1 VDSQIGT
8 DIAKLLG
15 NLGKSTGSSGST
27 ASGSEAGAA
36 FKRALVAS
44 EQAQAAETGGKGLP
58 AASAATAPSQEPSA
72 PPIAASVA
80 SMPAAERVSTTSLP
94 GFDLHVVG
102 EPAERL
108 AVMKYAEQAGL
119 SPEVLAQ
126 LFPATDQALIDPS
139 VEGRSLADAVATAIA
154 AWLAANQTQSAATG
168 EASALVPGSAGP
180 AQNSSEIDP
189 ARLLEIDLESVN
201 QLIAPMLA
209 RVAAAGDA
217 ELAQVTAED
226 AAKDVA
232 EGATPSV
239 DLAAQIA
246 AGLQALAFSRSGADQ
261 PAEDNELL
269 TRISEVVTPAVAQW
283 VAGGRVDIMAQGA
296 APNTDGTATAL
307 ANRITQL
314 IAATISDSQRD
325 TSVAVANPART
336 DLTAELES
344 VVAKWLA
351 QSPVSTGSAV
361 PEQWVRDVA
370 QRVAPE
376 VAQWRAGIQSTERSV
391 QQLSAQI
398 APELIKAVQAFT
410 ENSLRSP
417 AAGVAQQG
425 SASTTATLAAIPA
438 MLGGASEAE
447 ISALRASVVSQPQ
460 PITLALAGAQSDAA
474 QPAPQNLASALA
486 QVMAPTTQPVS
497 EALVL
502 AQSATLD
509 RFALRGVTVTTDGK
523 VELAKTD
530 ATVAAEGV
538 KTAKTDS
545 VMALRELVS
554 ARSIE
559 LARLA
564 ATSDRPAVTP
574 ATQPTPFA
582 GLVQGDAVDAAAAR
596 VAGQGDLAFRQAFA
610 GSDRSAFSD
619 AARLNQFTPNQNL
632 AARELAG
639 RQLSEALGQR
649 LAANIAA
656 GHYRLTF
663 NVNPRELGAIDVVME
678 MRDGRLDA
686 QINTSNA
693 VTRELLGDSL
703 PRLRDA
709 LQQSGVNL
717 AQLQVGSDTQQGQS
731 QGREASANN
740 AGAQTQ
746 DEMSLADAGVD
757 TVSEDL
763 ELGLDLDSIDFWA

>member
-1 VDSQIGT
+1 MDPQIGT

-15 NLGKSTGSSGST
+15 SLSKSTVSSSSL

-58 AASAATAPSQEPSA
+58 PASASITPSQEPA
-72 PPIAASVA
+72 DPPIATSVA
-80 SMPAAERVSTTSLP
+80 SMPDAERVSTTPLP

-108 AVMKYAEQAGL
+108 AVMKYAERAGL

-126 LFPATDQALIDPS
+126 LFPVTDQELVDSS
-139 VEGRSLADAVATAIA
+139 VQGRSLADAVATAIA
-154 AWLAANQTQSAATG
+154 AWLATNQRQES
-168 EASALVPGSAGP
+168 GSA
-180 AQNSSEIDP
+180 QIDV
-189 ARLLEIDLESVN
+189 ESLD

-209 RVAAAGDA
+209 
-217 ELAQVTAED
+217 QVTAGGD
-226 AAKDVA
+226 AQ
-232 EGATPSV
+232 GAASSV
-239 DLAAQIA
+239 NLATQIT
-246 AGLQALAFSRSGADQ
+246 AGLQALVSSRSGADRFTQ
-261 PAEDNELL
+261 NNDLL
-269 TRISEVVTPAVAQW
+269 TRIREVVTPAVAQW
-283 VAGGRVDIMAQGA
+283 AAGSQVDVMAQGEN
-296 APNTDGTATAL
+296 PNAELAVKEL

-314 IAATISDSQRD
+314 VAATLSNSQHDVRVAAVNPVRADS
-325 TSVAVANPART
+325 TSVNEDTVPRT
-336 DLTAELES
+336 SGLTAELES
-344 VVAKWLA
+344 AVARWVA
-351 QSPVSTGSAV
+351 QSPISTGNAV
-361 PEQWVRDVA
+361 SEQWVRGIV
-370 QRVAPE
+370 QRLAPE
-376 VAQWRAGIQSTERSV
+376 LAQWRADTESVGRSV

-398 APELIKAVQAFT
+398 APELIKAIQAFT
-410 ENSLRSP
+410 ENPLRSP
-417 AAGVAQQG
+417 AAAVAQQVP
-425 SASTTATLAAIPA
+425 ASTTAPLATIPA
-438 MLGGASEAE
+438 MLVGASEAE

-460 PITLALAGAQSDAA
+460 PIALAIAGAQSDAV

-486 QVMAPTTQPVS
+486 QVMAPTPQPMS
-497 EALVL
+497 EVAVL
-502 AQSATLD
+502 PQAATLD
-509 RFALRGVTVTTDGK
+509 RFALRGVNVTTDGK
-523 VELAKTD
+523 AEITKTD
-530 ATVAAEGV
+530 ATVAAEVV
-538 KTAKTDS
+538 KGGKADP
-545 VMALRELVS
+545 VMALRDLVS
-554 ARSIE
+554 ARSLE

-564 ATSDRPAVTP
+564 AASDKPAVTP

-582 GLVQGDAVDAAAAR
+582 GLVQGDVFDATAAR
-596 VAGQGDLAFRQAFA
+596 VAGQGDLSFRQALT
-610 GSDRSAFSD
+610 GSALSD

-663 NVNPRELGAIDVVME
+663 NVHPRELGAIDVVME

-717 AQLQVGSDTQQGQS
+717 AHLNVGSDTQQGQS
-731 QGREASANN
+731 QGREASTNN
-740 AGAQTQ
+740 TGAQDQ
-746 DEMSLADAGVD
+746 DKMSLAHAGSD

>member
-1 VDSQIGT
+1 MDPQIGT

-15 NLGKSTGSSGST
+15 SLSKSTVSSSSL
-27 ASGSEAGAA
+27 ASGIEAGAA

-44 EQAQAAETGGKGLP
+44 EQAQAAEAGGKGLP
-58 AASAATAPSQEPSA
+58 PASASITPSQEPA
-72 PPIAASVA
+72 EPPIATSVA
-80 SMPAAERVSTTSLP
+80 SMPDAERVSTTPLP

-108 AVMKYAEQAGL
+108 AVMKYAERAGL

-126 LFPATDQALIDPS
+126 LFPVTDQELVDSS
-139 VEGRSLADAVATAIA
+139 VQGRSLADAVATAIA
-154 AWLAANQTQSAATG
+154 AWLATNQRQES
-168 EASALVPGSAGP
+168 GSA
-180 AQNSSEIDP
+180 QIDV
-189 ARLLEIDLESVN
+189 ESLD

-209 RVAAAGDA
+209 QMTAEGDA
-217 ELAQVTAED
+217 QGAASSVNLAT
-226 AAKDVA
+226 
-232 EGATPSV
+232 
-239 DLAAQIA
+239 QIT
-246 AGLQALAFSRSGADQ
+246 AGLQALVSSRSGADRFTQ
-261 PAEDNELL
+261 NNDLL
-269 TRISEVVTPAVAQW
+269 TRIREVVTPAVAQW
-283 VAGGRVDIMAQGA
+283 AAGSQVDVMAQGEN
-296 APNTDGTATAL
+296 PNAELAVKEL

-314 IAATISDSQRD
+314 VAATLSNSQHDVRVAAVNPVRADS
-325 TSVAVANPART
+325 TSVNEDTVPRT
-336 DLTAELES
+336 SGLTAELES
-344 VVAKWLA
+344 AVARWVA
-351 QSPVSTGSAV
+351 QSPISTGNAV
-361 PEQWVRDVA
+361 SEQWVRGIV
-370 QRVAPE
+370 QRLAPE
-376 VAQWRAGIQSTERSV
+376 LAQWRADTESVGRSV

-398 APELIKAVQAFT
+398 APELIKAIQAFT
-410 ENSLRSP
+410 ENPLRSP
-417 AAGVAQQG
+417 AAAVAQQVP
-425 SASTTATLAAIPA
+425 ASTTAPLATIPA
-438 MLGGASEAE
+438 MLVGASEAE

-460 PITLALAGAQSDAA
+460 PIALAIAGAQSDAV

-486 QVMAPTTQPVS
+486 QVMAPTPQPMS
-497 EALVL
+497 EVAVL
-502 AQSATLD
+502 PQAATLD
-509 RFALRGVTVTTDGK
+509 RFALRGVNVTTDGK
-523 VELAKTD
+523 AEITKTD
-530 ATVAAEGV
+530 ATVAAEVV
-538 KTAKTDS
+538 KGGKADP
-545 VMALRELVS
+545 VMALRDLVS
-554 ARSIE
+554 ARSLE

-564 ATSDRPAVTP
+564 AASDKPAVTP

-582 GLVQGDAVDAAAAR
+582 GLVQGDVFDATAAR
-596 VAGQGDLAFRQAFA
+596 VAGQGDLSFRQALT
-610 GSDRSAFSD
+610 GSALSD

-663 NVNPRELGAIDVVME
+663 NVHPRELGAIDVVME

-717 AQLQVGSDTQQGQS
+717 AHLNVGSDTQQGQS
-731 QGREASANN
+731 QGREASTNN
-740 AGAQTQ
+740 TGAQDQ
-746 DEMSLADAGVD
+746 DKMSLAHAGSD

>member
-1 VDSQIGT
+1 MDPQIGT

-15 NLGKSTGSSGST
+15 NRGKSTVSSSSP

-44 EQAQAAETGGKGLP
+44 EQAQAAETGGNGLP
-58 AASAATAPSQEPSA
+58 PASASITPSQERAYPSV
-72 PPIAASVA
+72 AASVA
-80 SMPAAERVSTTSLP
+80 SMPEAARVSTTSLP

-108 AVMKYAEQAGL
+108 AVMKYAERAGL

-126 LFPATDQALIDPS
+126 LFPVTEQELVDPS
-139 VEGRSLADAVATAIA
+139 VQGRSLADAVATAIA
-154 AWLAANQTQSAATG
+154 AWLATNQRQES
-168 EASALVPGSAGP
+168 GSA
-180 AQNSSEIDP
+180 QIDV
-189 ARLLEIDLESVN
+189 ESLD

-209 RVAAAGDA
+209 QATAEGDA
-217 ELAQVTAED
+217 QGAASPVNLAT
-226 AAKDVA
+226 
-232 EGATPSV
+232 
-239 DLAAQIA
+239 QIT
-246 AGLQALAFSRSGADQ
+246 AGLQALVSSPSGADRFTQ
-261 PAEDNELL
+261 NNDLL
-269 TRISEVVTPAVAQW
+269 TRIREVVTPAVAQW
-283 VAGGRVDIMAQGA
+283 AAGSQVDVMAQGENPNAELA
-296 APNTDGTATAL
+296 AKEL

-314 IAATISDSQRD
+314 VAAAMSDSQHDVRGA
-325 TSVAVANPART
+325 AVASWA
-336 DLTAELES
+336 
-344 VVAKWLA
+344 A
-351 QSPVSTGSAV
+351 QSPISTGNEVS
-361 PEQWVRDVA
+361 EQWVRGIVK
-370 QRVAPE
+370 RVAPE
-376 VAQWRAGIQSTERSV
+376 LAEWRADTESVGRSV

-398 APELIKAVQAFT
+398 APELIKAIQAFT
-410 ENSLRSP
+410 ENPLRSP
-417 AAGVAQQG
+417 AAAVAQQVP
-425 SASTTATLAAIPA
+425 ASTTAPLATIPA
-438 MLGGASEAE
+438 MLVGASEAE

-460 PITLALAGAQSDAA
+460 PIALAIAGAQSDAV

-486 QVMAPTTQPVS
+486 QVMAPTPQPMS
-497 EALVL
+497 EAAVL
-502 AQSATLD
+502 PQAATLD
-509 RFALRGVTVTTDGK
+509 RFALRGVNVTTDGK
-523 VELAKTD
+523 AEITKTD
-530 ATVAAEGV
+530 ATVAAEVV
-538 KTAKTDS
+538 KGGKADPI
-545 VMALRELVS
+545 MALRDLVS
-554 ARSIE
+554 ARSLE

-564 ATSDRPAVTP
+564 AASDKPAVTP

-582 GLVQGDAVDAAAAR
+582 GLVQGDVFDATAAR
-596 VAGQGDLAFRQAFA
+596 VAGQGDLSFRQALT
-610 GSDRSAFSD
+610 GSALSD

-663 NVNPRELGAIDVVME
+663 NVHPRELGAIDVVME

-686 QINTSNA
+686 QINTNNA

-717 AQLQVGSDTQQGQS
+717 AHLHVGSDMQQGQS
-731 QGREASANN
+731 QGREASTNN
-740 AGAQTQ
+740 SSAQDQ
-746 DEMSLADAGVD
+746 DKMPLAHGESD

>member
-1 VDSQIGT
+1 VDPQIGT

-15 NLGKSTGSSGST
+15 SLSKSTVSSGSL

-58 AASAATAPSQEPSA
+58 PASASIRPSQEPA
-72 PPIAASVA
+72 DHAQ
-80 SMPAAERVSTTSLP
+80 RVSTTSLP

-108 AVMKYAEQAGL
+108 AVMKYAERAGL

-126 LFPATDQALIDPS
+126 LFPVTDQELIDSS
-139 VEGRSLADAVATAIA
+139 VQGRSLADAVATAIA
-154 AWLAANQTQSAATG
+154 AWLATNQTQES
-168 EASALVPGSAGP
+168 GSA
-180 AQNSSEIDP
+180 QIDV
-189 ARLLEIDLESVN
+189 ESLD

-209 RVAAAGDA
+209 
-217 ELAQVTAED
+217 QVTAEGD
-226 AAKDVA
+226 AQ
-232 EGATPSV
+232 GAASSV
-239 DLAAQIA
+239 NLATQIT
-246 AGLQALAFSRSGADQ
+246 AGLQALVSSRSGADQ
-261 PAEDNELL
+261 FTQNNDLL
-269 TRISEVVTPAVAQW
+269 TRIREVVTPAVAQW
-283 VAGGRVDIMAQGA
+283 AAGSQVDVMAQGEN
-296 APNTDGTATAL
+296 PNAEVAVKEL

-314 IAATISDSQRD
+314 IAATLSDSQHD
-325 TSVAVANPART
+325 ASVAVGGTVLRT
-336 DLTAELES
+336 PGLTAELES
-344 VVAKWLA
+344 AVAKWVA
-351 QSPVSTGSAV
+351 QSPISTGNAV
-361 PEQWVRDVA
+361 PEQWVRGIV
-370 QRVAPE
+370 QRMAPE
-376 VAQWRAGIQSTERSV
+376 VAQWRADTESVDRSA

-398 APELIKAVQAFT
+398 APELIKAIQAFT
-410 ENSLRSP
+410 DNPLRSP
-417 AAGVAQQG
+417 AAAVAQQVP
-425 SASTTATLAAIPA
+425 ASTTAPLATIPA

-460 PITLALAGAQSDAA
+460 PIALALAGAQSDAV

-486 QVMAPTTQPVS
+486 QVMAPNPQSIS
-497 EALVL
+497 EAAVL
-502 AQSATLD
+502 PQAATLD
-509 RFALRGVTVTTDGK
+509 RFALRGVNVTTDGK
-523 VELAKTD
+523 AETTKTG
-530 ATVAAEGV
+530 ATVAAEVV
-538 KTAKTDS
+538 KGAKADP
-545 VMALRELVS
+545 VMALRDLVS
-554 ARSIE
+554 ARSFE

-564 ATSDRPAVTP
+564 AASDKPAVTP
-574 ATQPTPFA
+574 AAQPTPFA
-582 GLVQGDAVDAAAAR
+582 GLVQGDVFDAAAAR
-596 VAGQGDLAFRQAFA
+596 VAGQGDLSFRQALT
-610 GSDRSAFSD
+610 GSDRSALSD

-663 NVNPRELGAIDVVME
+663 NVHPRELGAIDVVME

-717 AQLQVGSDTQQGQS
+717 AHLNVGSDTQQGQS
-731 QGREASANN
+731 QGREASTNN
-740 AGAQTQ
+740 TGAQDQ
-746 DEMSLADAGVD
+746 DKMSLAHAGSD

>member
-1 VDSQIGT
+1 MDSQIGT

-15 NLGKSTGSSGST
+15 SLNKSEAYSGSLA
-27 ASGSEAGAA
+27 ASNEAGAA

-44 EQAQAAETGGKGLP
+44 EQAQAAEKGGKGLP
-58 AASAATAPSQEPSA
+58 AASAATAPFEKPAEP
-72 PPIAASVA
+72 PVAASVE
-80 SMPAAERVSTTSLP
+80 SIPAAERVSTTPLP
-94 GFDLHVVG
+94 EFDLHVVG

-119 SPEVLAQ
+119 SPDVLAQ
-126 LFPATDQALIDPS
+126 LFPVNDQALMDPS

-154 AWLAANQTQSAATG
+154 AWLGTNQAQSASTG
-168 EASALVPGSAGP
+168 EASSLVPGS
-180 AQNSSEIDP
+180 EVDV
-189 ARLLEIDLESVN
+189 ESLN
-201 QLIAPMLA
+201 QLIAPI
-209 RVAAAGDA
+209 
-217 ELAQVTAED
+217 LAQVTAEGSAVG
-226 AAKDVA
+226 AA
-232 EGATPSV
+232 PSV
-239 DLAAQIA
+239 DLATQIT
-246 AGLQALAFSRSGADQ
+246 AGLQALTSSQSGAD
-261 PAEDNELL
+261 PLKEDSDLL

-283 VAGGRVDIMAQGA
+283 VTGGRVDVVAQGETS
-296 APNTDGTATAL
+296 NTEGAVADL
-307 ANRITQL
+307 SNRIAQL
-314 IAATISDSQRD
+314 ITVTISDSQRD
-325 TSVAVANPART
+325 ANVAGANPAHTDLTSTSESTGLRT
-336 DLTAELES
+336 PRLTAELES
-344 VVAKWLA
+344 VVAKWVA
-351 QSPVSTGSAV
+351 QSSISTGNAV
-361 PEQWVRDVA
+361 SEQWVRDVA

-376 VAQWRAGIQSTERSV
+376 VAQWRTDTQSAERSV

-398 APELIKAVQAFT
+398 APELIKAIQTFT
-410 ENSLRSP
+410 ENPLRSP
-417 AAGVAQQG
+417 AAAVAQQG
-425 SASTTATLAAIPA
+425 PASTIATLAATPA
-438 MLGGASEAE
+438 MVGGTSEAE
-447 ISALRASVVSQPQ
+447 ISALRASVVSKPQ

-474 QPAPQNLASALA
+474 QPAPQNLASVLA
-486 QVMAPTTQPVS
+486 QVMAPATQPVS
-497 EALVL
+497 EAPVL
-502 AQSATLD
+502 AQFATLD
-509 RFALRGVTVTTDGK
+509 RFALRGVKLTTDGK
-523 VELAKTD
+523 VEATKTD
-530 ATVAAEGV
+530 ATVAAEAV
-538 KTAKTDS
+538 KGAKADP
-545 VMALRELVS
+545 VMALRDLVS
-554 ARSIE
+554 ARSLE

-564 ATSDRPAVTP
+564 GTSDRPAVSP

-582 GLVQGDAVDAAAAR
+582 GLVQGDVFDAAAAR
-596 VAGQGDLAFRQAFA
+596 VAGQGDLAFRQALT
-610 GSDRSAFSD
+610 GSDRSALSD

-663 NVNPRELGAIDVVME
+663 NVHPKELGAIDVVME

-731 QGREASANN
+731 QGREASANS

-746 DEMSLADAGVD
+746 DEMSLADAGME
-757 TVSEDL
+757 TVSENL

>member
-1 VDSQIGT
+1 
-8 DIAKLLG
+8 
-15 NLGKSTGSSGST
+15 
-27 ASGSEAGAA
+27 
-36 FKRALVAS
+36 
-44 EQAQAAETGGKGLP
+44 
-58 AASAATAPSQEPSA
+58 
-72 PPIAASVA
+72 
-80 SMPAAERVSTTSLP
+80 
-94 GFDLHVVG
+94 
-102 EPAERL
+102 
-108 AVMKYAEQAGL
+108 
-119 SPEVLAQ
+119 
-126 LFPATDQALIDPS
+126 
-139 VEGRSLADAVATAIA
+139 
-154 AWLAANQTQSAATG
+154 
-168 EASALVPGSAGP
+168 
-180 AQNSSEIDP
+180 
-189 ARLLEIDLESVN
+189 
-201 QLIAPMLA
+201 
-209 RVAAAGDA
+209 
-217 ELAQVTAED
+217 
-226 AAKDVA
+226 
-232 EGATPSV
+232 
-239 DLAAQIA
+239 
-246 AGLQALAFSRSGADQ
+246 
-261 PAEDNELL
+261 
-269 TRISEVVTPAVAQW
+269 
-283 VAGGRVDIMAQGA
+283 MAQGEN
-296 APNTDGTATAL
+296 PNTEGAVAEL

-314 IAATISDSQRD
+314 ITATMSDSQRD
-325 TSVAVANPART
+325 AVSTAPRSGLTS
-336 DLTAELES
+336 ELES
-344 VVAKWLA
+344 VVARWVA
-351 QSPVSTGSAV
+351 QSSISTGGAV
-361 PEQWVRDVA
+361 AEQWVRDVA

-376 VAQWRAGIQSTERSV
+376 VAQWGADTQSGARSV

-398 APELIKAVQAFT
+398 APELIKAVQAFR
-410 ENSLRSP
+410 ENSLQSP
-417 AAGVAQQG
+417 AAA
-425 SASTTATLAAIPA
+425 TATLAAIPA
-438 MLGGASEAE
+438 MLGGTSEAE

-474 QPAPQNLASALA
+474 QRAPQDLASALA
-486 QVMAPTTQPVS
+486 QVMAPSTQPVG

-502 AQSATLD
+502 PQAATLD
-509 RFALRGVTVTTDGK
+509 RFALRGVNVTTDGK

-530 ATVAAEGV
+530 ATVAAEVV
-538 KTAKTDS
+538 KSARADS
-545 VMALRELVS
+545 VIALRELVS
-554 ARSIE
+554 ARSLE

-574 ATQPTPFA
+574 ATQLTPFA
-582 GLVQGDAVDAAAAR
+582 GLVQGDAFDAAAAR
-596 VAGQGDLAFRQAFA
+596 VAGQGDLAFRQALA

-731 QGREASANN
+731 QGREASTNN
-740 AGAQTQ
+740 AGSQTQ

>member
-1 VDSQIGT
+1 MDSQIGT

-15 NLGKSTGSSGST
+15 NLGKSTGSSGSS

-154 AWLAANQTQSAATG
+154 AWLATNQTQSSAAT
-168 EASALVPGSAGP
+168 EASSPVMVSVDR
-180 AQNSSEIDP
+180 AQTSSEIDP

-209 RVAAAGDA
+209 
-217 ELAQVTAED
+217 QTA
-226 AAKDVA
+226 A
-232 EGATPSV
+232 EGDVEGVAG
-239 DLAAQIA
+239 QIT
-246 AGLQALAFSRSGADQ
+246 AGLQAIVSPQQGANQ
-261 PAEDNELL
+261 LTEDADLL

-283 VAGGRVDIMAQGA
+283 VAGSRIDFMAQGE
-296 APNTDGTATAL
+296 APNTEGAVTEL

-314 IAATISDSQRD
+314 ITATLSDSQRD
-325 TSVAVANPART
+325 AVSTSPRSG
-336 DLTAELES
+336 LTAELES

-376 VAQWRAGIQSTERSV
+376 VAQWRAGIQSAERSV

-398 APELIKAVQAFT
+398 APELMKAVQAFT

-417 AAGVAQQG
+417 AAGVAQQEP
-425 SASTTATLAAIPA
+425 ASTTATLAAIPA

-486 QVMAPTTQPVS
+486 QVMAPTTQPAS
-497 EALVL
+497 EAPVL
-502 AQSATLD
+502 PQAATLD
-509 RFALRGVTVTTDGK
+509 RFALRGVNVTTDGK

-530 ATVAAEGV
+530 ATVAAEVV
-538 KTAKTDS
+538 KSAKTDS

-596 VAGQGDLAFRQAFA
+596 VAGQGDLAFRQALA
-610 GSDRSAFSD
+610 GSDRSALSD

>member
-1 VDSQIGT
+1 MDPQIGT

-15 NLGKSTGSSGST
+15 SLSKSTVSSSSL

-58 AASAATAPSQEPSA
+58 PASASITPSQEPA
-72 PPIAASVA
+72 DPPIATSVA
-80 SMPAAERVSTTSLP
+80 SMPDAERVSTTPLP

-108 AVMKYAEQAGL
+108 AVMKYAERAGL

-126 LFPATDQALIDPS
+126 LFPVTDQELVDSS
-139 VEGRSLADAVATAIA
+139 VQGRSLADAVATAIA
-154 AWLAANQTQSAATG
+154 AWLATNQRQES
-168 EASALVPGSAGP
+168 GSA
-180 AQNSSEIDP
+180 QIDV
-189 ARLLEIDLESVN
+189 ESLD

-209 RVAAAGDA
+209 
-217 ELAQVTAED
+217 QVTAEGD
-226 AAKDVA
+226 AQ
-232 EGATPSV
+232 GAASSV
-239 DLAAQIA
+239 NLATQIT
-246 AGLQALAFSRSGADQ
+246 AGLQALVSSRSGADRFTQ
-261 PAEDNELL
+261 NNDLL
-269 TRISEVVTPAVAQW
+269 TRIREVVTPAVAQW
-283 VAGGRVDIMAQGA
+283 AAGSQVDVMAQGEN
-296 APNTDGTATAL
+296 PNAELAVKEL

-314 IAATISDSQRD
+314 VAATLSNSQHDVRVAAVNPVRADS
-325 TSVAVANPART
+325 TSVNEDTVPRT
-336 DLTAELES
+336 SGLTAELES
-344 VVAKWLA
+344 AVARWVA
-351 QSPVSTGSAV
+351 QSPISTGNAV
-361 PEQWVRDVA
+361 SEQWVRDIV
-370 QRVAPE
+370 QRLAPE
-376 VAQWRAGIQSTERSV
+376 LAQWRADTESVGRSV

-398 APELIKAVQAFT
+398 APELIKAIQAFT
-410 ENSLRSP
+410 ENPLRSP
-417 AAGVAQQG
+417 AAAVAQQVP
-425 SASTTATLAAIPA
+425 ASTTAPLATIPA
-438 MLGGASEAE
+438 MLVGASEAE

-460 PITLALAGAQSDAA
+460 PIALAIAGAQSDAV

-486 QVMAPTTQPVS
+486 QVMAPTPQPMS
-497 EALVL
+497 EVAVL
-502 AQSATLD
+502 PQAATLD
-509 RFALRGVTVTTDGK
+509 RFALRGVNVTTDGK
-523 VELAKTD
+523 AEITKTD
-530 ATVAAEGV
+530 ATVAAEVV
-538 KTAKTDS
+538 KGGKADP
-545 VMALRELVS
+545 VMALRDLVS
-554 ARSIE
+554 ARSLE

-564 ATSDRPAVTP
+564 AASDKPAVTP

-582 GLVQGDAVDAAAAR
+582 GLVQGDVFDATAAR
-596 VAGQGDLAFRQAFA
+596 VAGQGDLSFRQALT
-610 GSDRSAFSD
+610 GYDRSAVSD

-663 NVNPRELGAIDVVME
+663 NVHPRELGAIDVVME

-717 AQLQVGSDTQQGQS
+717 AHLNVGSDTQQGQS
-731 QGREASANN
+731 QGREASTNN
-740 AGAQTQ
+740 TGAQDQ
-746 DEMSLADAGVD
+746 DKMSLAHAGSD

>member
-1 VDSQIGT
+1 MDSQIGT

-15 NLGKSTGSSGST
+15 NLGKSTGSSGSS

-58 AASAATAPSQEPSA
+58 AASASTTPSQEPSA
-72 PPIAASVA
+72 PPVAASVA

-126 LFPATDQALIDPS
+126 LFPATDQALVDPS
-139 VEGRSLADAVATAIA
+139 VEERSLADAVATAIA
-154 AWLAANQTQSAATG
+154 AWLATNQTQSSGAT
-168 EASALVPGSAGP
+168 EASSPV
-180 AQNSSEIDP
+180 
-189 ARLLEIDLESVN
+189 LEIDLESVN

-209 RVAAAGDA
+209 
-217 ELAQVTAED
+217 QVTAKG
-226 AAKDVA
+226 AA
-232 EGATPSV
+232 E
-239 DLAAQIA
+239 
-246 AGLQALAFSRSGADQ
+246 GADQ
-261 PAEDNELL
+261 PTEGNDLL
-269 TRISEVVTPAVAQW
+269 TRVSEVVSPAVAQW
-283 VAGGRVDIMAQGA
+283 IASGRVDVMAQGEN
-296 APNTDGTATAL
+296 PNTDDVVTEL

-314 IAATISDSQRD
+314 ITASISDSQRD
-325 TSVAVANPART
+325 ASVAVANPART
-336 DLTAELES
+336 DFTAELES
-344 VVAKWLA
+344 VVAKWVA
-351 QSPVSTGSAV
+351 QSPVSTGNAV

-376 VAQWRAGIQSTERSV
+376 
-391 QQLSAQI
+391 
-398 APELIKAVQAFT
+398 LIKAVQAFT
-410 ENSLRSP
+410 ENPLRSS
-417 AAGVAQQG
+417 AAIVAQQG
-425 SASTTATLAAIPA
+425 PANTTAHLAAIPA

-474 QPAPQNLASALA
+474 QRAPQNLASALA

-497 EALVL
+497 DAPVL

-509 RFALRGVTVTTDGK
+509 RFALRGVNVTTDGK
-523 VELAKTD
+523 VEAAKTD
-530 ATVAAEGV
+530 AAVAAEGV
-538 KTAKTDS
+538 KTAKADS
-545 VMALRELVS
+545 VMALRDLVS
-554 ARSIE
+554 ARSLE
-559 LARLA
+559 LAQLA
-564 ATSDRPAVTP
+564 GTSDRPAVSP

-582 GLVQGDAVDAAAAR
+582 GLVQGDVFDAAAAR
-596 VAGQGDLAFRQAFA
+596 VAGQGDLAFRQALT
-610 GSDRSAFSD
+610 GSDRSALSD

-663 NVNPRELGAIDVVME
+663 NVHPRELGAIDVVME

-717 AQLQVGSDTQQGQS
+717 VQLQVGSDTQQGQS
-731 QGREASANN
+731 QGREASTND
-740 AGAQTQ
+740 AGTQTQ
-746 DEMSLADAGVD
+746 DEMRLADAGVD

>member
-1 VDSQIGT
+1 MDPQIGT

-15 NLGKSTGSSGST
+15 SLSKSTVSSSSL

-58 AASAATAPSQEPSA
+58 PASASITPSQEPA
-72 PPIAASVA
+72 EPPIATSVA
-80 SMPAAERVSTTSLP
+80 SMPDAERVSTTPLP

-108 AVMKYAEQAGL
+108 AVMKYAERAGL

-126 LFPATDQALIDPS
+126 LFPVTDQELVDSS
-139 VEGRSLADAVATAIA
+139 VQGRSLADAVATAIA
-154 AWLAANQTQSAATG
+154 AWLATNQRQES
-168 EASALVPGSAGP
+168 GSA
-180 AQNSSEIDP
+180 QIDV
-189 ARLLEIDLESVN
+189 ESLD

-209 RVAAAGDA
+209 
-217 ELAQVTAED
+217 QVTAEGD
-226 AAKDVA
+226 AQ
-232 EGATPSV
+232 GAASSV
-239 DLAAQIA
+239 NLATQIT
-246 AGLQALAFSRSGADQ
+246 AGLQALVSSRSDRFTQ
-261 PAEDNELL
+261 NNDLL
-269 TRISEVVTPAVAQW
+269 TRIREVVTPAVAQW
-283 VAGGRVDIMAQGA
+283 AAGSQVDVMAQGEN
-296 APNTDGTATAL
+296 PNAELAVKEL

-314 IAATISDSQRD
+314 VAATLSNSQHDVRVAAVNPVRAD
-325 TSVAVANPART
+325 LTSVNEDTVPRT
-336 DLTAELES
+336 PGLTAELES
-344 VVAKWLA
+344 AVARWVA
-351 QSPVSTGSAV
+351 QSPISTGNAV
-361 PEQWVRDVA
+361 SEQWVRDIV
-370 QRVAPE
+370 QRLAPE
-376 VAQWRAGIQSTERSV
+376 LAQWRADTESVGRSV

-398 APELIKAVQAFT
+398 APELIKAIQAFT
-410 ENSLRSP
+410 ENPLRSP
-417 AAGVAQQG
+417 AAAVAQQVP
-425 SASTTATLAAIPA
+425 ASTTAPLATIPA
-438 MLGGASEAE
+438 MLVGASEAE

-460 PITLALAGAQSDAA
+460 PIALAIAGAQSDAV

-486 QVMAPTTQPVS
+486 QVMAPTPQPMS
-497 EALVL
+497 EVAVL
-502 AQSATLD
+502 PQAATLD
-509 RFALRGVTVTTDGK
+509 RFALRGVNVTTDGK
-523 VELAKTD
+523 AEITKTD
-530 ATVAAEGV
+530 ATVAAEVV
-538 KTAKTDS
+538 KGGKADP
-545 VMALRELVS
+545 VMALRDLVS
-554 ARSIE
+554 ARSLE

-564 ATSDRPAVTP
+564 AASDKPAVTP

-582 GLVQGDAVDAAAAR
+582 GLVQGDVFDATAAR
-596 VAGQGDLAFRQAFA
+596 VAGQGDLSFRQALT
-610 GSDRSAFSD
+610 GSALSD

-663 NVNPRELGAIDVVME
+663 NVHPRELGAIDVVME

-717 AQLQVGSDTQQGQS
+717 AHLNVGSDTQQGQS
-731 QGREASANN
+731 QGREASTNN
-740 AGAQTQ
+740 TGAQDQ
-746 DEMSLADAGVD
+746 DKMSLAHAGSD

>member
-1 VDSQIGT
+1 MDPQIGT

-15 NLGKSTGSSGST
+15 SLSKSTVSSSSL
-27 ASGSEAGAA
+27 ASGIEAGAA

-58 AASAATAPSQEPSA
+58 PASASITPSQEPA
-72 PPIAASVA
+72 DPPMATSVA
-80 SMPAAERVSTTSLP
+80 SMPDAERVSTTSLP

-108 AVMKYAEQAGL
+108 AVMKYAERAGL

-126 LFPATDQALIDPS
+126 LFPVTDQELVDSS
-139 VEGRSLADAVATAIA
+139 VQGRSLADAVATAIA
-154 AWLAANQTQSAATG
+154 AWLATNQRQES
-168 EASALVPGSAGP
+168 GSA
-180 AQNSSEIDP
+180 QIDV
-189 ARLLEIDLESVN
+189 ESLD

-209 RVAAAGDA
+209 
-217 ELAQVTAED
+217 QVTAEGD
-226 AAKDVA
+226 AQ
-232 EGATPSV
+232 GAASSV
-239 DLAAQIA
+239 NLATQIT
-246 AGLQALAFSRSGADQ
+246 AGLQALVSSRSDRFTQ
-261 PAEDNELL
+261 NNDLL
-269 TRISEVVTPAVAQW
+269 TRIREVVTPAVAQW
-283 VAGGRVDIMAQGA
+283 AAGSQVHVMAQGEN
-296 APNTDGTATAL
+296 PNAELAVKEL

-314 IAATISDSQRD
+314 VAATLSNSQHDVRVAAVNPVRAD
-325 TSVAVANPART
+325 LTSVNEDTVPRT
-336 DLTAELES
+336 PGLTAELES
-344 VVAKWLA
+344 AVARWVA
-351 QSPVSTGSAV
+351 ESPISTGNAV
-361 PEQWVRDVA
+361 SEQWVRGIV
-370 QRVAPE
+370 QRLAPE
-376 VAQWRAGIQSTERSV
+376 LAQWRADTESMGRSV

-398 APELIKAVQAFT
+398 APELIKAIQAFT
-410 ENSLRSP
+410 ENPLRSP
-417 AAGVAQQG
+417 AAAVAQQVP
-425 SASTTATLAAIPA
+425 ASTTAPLATIPA
-438 MLGGASEAE
+438 MLVGASEAE

-460 PITLALAGAQSDAA
+460 PIALAIAGAQSDAV

-486 QVMAPTTQPVS
+486 QVMAPTPQPMS
-497 EALVL
+497 EVAVL
-502 AQSATLD
+502 PQAATLD
-509 RFALRGVTVTTDGK
+509 RFALRGVNVTTDGK
-523 VELAKTD
+523 AEITKTD
-530 ATVAAEGV
+530 ATVAAEVV
-538 KTAKTDS
+538 KGGKADP
-545 VMALRELVS
+545 VMALRDLVS
-554 ARSIE
+554 ARSLE

-564 ATSDRPAVTP
+564 AASDKPAVTP

-582 GLVQGDAVDAAAAR
+582 GLVQGDVFDATAAR
-596 VAGQGDLAFRQAFA
+596 VAGQGDLSFRQALT
-610 GSDRSAFSD
+610 GSALSD

-663 NVNPRELGAIDVVME
+663 NVHPRELGAIDVVME

-717 AQLQVGSDTQQGQS
+717 AHLNVGSDTQQGQS
-731 QGREASANN
+731 QGREASTNN
-740 AGAQTQ
+740 TGAQDQ
-746 DEMSLADAGVD
+746 DKMSLAHAGSD

>member
-1 VDSQIGT
+1 MDPQIGT

-15 NLGKSTGSSGST
+15 NLGKSRVSSGSP
-27 ASGSEAGAA
+27 ASASEAGAA
-36 FKRALVAS
+36 FRRALVAS

-58 AASAATAPSQEPSA
+58 PASASITPSQEPAYPSV
-72 PPIAASVA
+72 AASVA
-80 SMPAAERVSTTSLP
+80 SKPDAERVSTTSLP

-108 AVMKYAEQAGL
+108 AVMKYAERAGL

-126 LFPATDQALIDPS
+126 LFPVTEQELVDPS
-139 VEGRSLADAVATAIA
+139 VQGRSLADAVATAIA
-154 AWLAANQTQSAATG
+154 AWLATNQRQES
-168 EASALVPGSAGP
+168 GSA
-180 AQNSSEIDP
+180 QIDV
-189 ARLLEIDLESVN
+189 ESLD

-209 RVAAAGDA
+209 RVTAEGDA
-217 ELAQVTAED
+217 QGSASSVNLAT
-226 AAKDVA
+226 
-232 EGATPSV
+232 
-239 DLAAQIA
+239 QITT
-246 AGLQALAFSRSGADQ
+246 GLQALVSSRPGADRFTQ
-261 PAEDNELL
+261 NNDLL
-269 TRISEVVTPAVAQW
+269 TRIREVVTPAVAQW
-283 VAGGRVDIMAQGA
+283 AAGSQVGVMAQGENPSA
-296 APNTDGTATAL
+296 EL

-314 IAATISDSQRD
+314 VAATLSDSQHARADLTSANED
-325 TSVAVANPART
+325 TVLRT
-336 DLTAELES
+336 PGLTAELES
-344 VVAKWLA
+344 AVARWVA
-351 QSPVSTGSAV
+351 QSPISTGNAV
-361 PEQWVRDVA
+361 SEQWVRDIV

-376 VAQWRAGIQSTERSV
+376 LAQWRADTESVGRSL

-398 APELIKAVQAFT
+398 APELTKAIQAFT
-410 ENSLRSP
+410 ENPLRSP
-417 AAGVAQQG
+417 AAAVAQQVP
-425 SASTTATLAAIPA
+425 ASTTAPLATIPA
-438 MLGGASEAE
+438 MLVGASEAE

-460 PITLALAGAQSDAA
+460 PIALAIAGAQSDAV
-474 QPAPQNLASALA
+474 QPAPKNLASALA
-486 QVMAPTTQPVS
+486 QVMAPIPQPMS
-497 EALVL
+497 EVAVMPQ
-502 AQSATLD
+502 AATLD
-509 RFALRGVTVTTDGK
+509 RFALRGVNVTTDGK
-523 VELAKTD
+523 GEITKTD
-530 ATVAAEGV
+530 TTVASEVV
-538 KTAKTDS
+538 KGGKADP
-545 VMALRELVS
+545 VMALRDLVS
-554 ARSIE
+554 ARSLE

-564 ATSDRPAVTP
+564 AASDKPAVTP

-582 GLVQGDAVDAAAAR
+582 GLVQGDVFDATAAR
-596 VAGQGDLAFRQAFA
+596 VAGQGDLSFRQTLT
-610 GSDRSAFSD
+610 GSALSD

-663 NVNPRELGAIDVVME
+663 NVHPRELGAIDVVME

-717 AQLQVGSDTQQGQS
+717 AHLHVGSDTQQGQS
-731 QGREASANN
+731 QGREASTNN
-740 AGAQTQ
+740 ASAQDQ
-746 DEMSLADAGVD
+746 DKKPLAYAESD

>member
-1 VDSQIGT
+1 MDPQIGT

-15 NLGKSTGSSGST
+15 SLGKSTVSSSSL

-58 AASAATAPSQEPSA
+58 PASASITPSQEPA
-72 PPIAASVA
+72 DPPVATSVA
-80 SMPAAERVSTTSLP
+80 SMPDAERVSTTSLP

-108 AVMKYAEQAGL
+108 AVMKYAERAGL

-126 LFPATDQALIDPS
+126 LFPVTDQELVDPS
-139 VEGRSLADAVATAIA
+139 VQGRSLADAVATAIA
-154 AWLAANQTQSAATG
+154 AWLATNQRQES
-168 EASALVPGSAGP
+168 GSA
-180 AQNSSEIDP
+180 QIDV
-189 ARLLEIDLESVN
+189 ESLD

-209 RVAAAGDA
+209 
-217 ELAQVTAED
+217 QVTAEGD
-226 AAKDVA
+226 AQ
-232 EGATPSV
+232 GAASSV
-239 DLAAQIA
+239 NLATQIT
-246 AGLQALAFSRSGADQ
+246 AGLQALVSSRSGADRFTQ
-261 PAEDNELL
+261 NNDLL
-269 TRISEVVTPAVAQW
+269 TRIREVVTPAVAQW
-283 VAGGRVDIMAQGA
+283 AAGSQVDVMAQGEN
-296 APNTDGTATAL
+296 PNAELAVKEL

-314 IAATISDSQRD
+314 VAATLSDSQHDVR
-325 TSVAVANPART
+325 VAAVNPARADLT
-336 DLTAELES
+336 SVNEDTVPRTPGLTAELES
-344 VVAKWLA
+344 AVARWVA
-351 QSPVSTGSAV
+351 QSPISTGNAV
-361 PEQWVRDVA
+361 SEQWVRDIV

-376 VAQWRAGIQSTERSV
+376 LAQWRADTESVGRSV

-398 APELIKAVQAFT
+398 APELIKAIQAFT
-410 ENSLRSP
+410 ENPLRSP
-417 AAGVAQQG
+417 AAAVAQQVP
-425 SASTTATLAAIPA
+425 ASTTAPLATIPA
-438 MLGGASEAE
+438 MLVGASEAE

-460 PITLALAGAQSDAA
+460 PIALAIAGAQSDAV

-486 QVMAPTTQPVS
+486 QVMAPTPQPMS
-497 EALVL
+497 EVAVL
-502 AQSATLD
+502 PQAATLD
-509 RFALRGVTVTTDGK
+509 RFALRGVNVTTDGK
-523 VELAKTD
+523 AEITKTD
-530 ATVAAEGV
+530 ATVAAEVV
-538 KTAKTDS
+538 KGGKADP
-545 VMALRELVS
+545 VMALRDLVS
-554 ARSIE
+554 ARSLE

-564 ATSDRPAVTP
+564 AASDKPAVTP

-582 GLVQGDAVDAAAAR
+582 GLVQGDVFDATAAR
-596 VAGQGDLAFRQAFA
+596 VAGQGDLSFRQALT
-610 GSDRSAFSD
+610 GSALSD

-663 NVNPRELGAIDVVME
+663 NVHPRELGAIDVVME

-717 AQLQVGSDTQQGQS
+717 AHLHVGSDTQQGQS
-731 QGREASANN
+731 QGREASTNN
-740 AGAQTQ
+740 AGAQDQ
-746 DEMSLADAGVD
+746 DKMPWRMLSRIPYPR
-757 TVSEDL
+757 T
-763 ELGLDLDSIDFWA
+763 

>member
-1 VDSQIGT
+1 MDPQIGT

-15 NLGKSTGSSGST
+15 SLSKSTVSSSSL

-58 AASAATAPSQEPSA
+58 PASASITPSQEPA
-72 PPIAASVA
+72 GPPIATSVA
-80 SMPAAERVSTTSLP
+80 SMPDAERVSTTPLP

-108 AVMKYAEQAGL
+108 AVMKYAERAGL

-126 LFPATDQALIDPS
+126 LFPVTDQELVDSS
-139 VEGRSLADAVATAIA
+139 VQGRSLADAVATAIA
-154 AWLAANQTQSAATG
+154 AWLATNQRQES
-168 EASALVPGSAGP
+168 GSA
-180 AQNSSEIDP
+180 QIDV
-189 ARLLEIDLESVN
+189 ESLD

-209 RVAAAGDA
+209 QMTAEGDA
-217 ELAQVTAED
+217 QGAASSVNLAT
-226 AAKDVA
+226 
-232 EGATPSV
+232 
-239 DLAAQIA
+239 QIT
-246 AGLQALAFSRSGADQ
+246 AGLQALVSSRSGADRFTQ
-261 PAEDNELL
+261 NNDLL
-269 TRISEVVTPAVAQW
+269 TRIREVVTPAVAQW
-283 VAGGRVDIMAQGA
+283 AAGSQVDVMAQGEN
-296 APNTDGTATAL
+296 PNAELAVKEL

-314 IAATISDSQRD
+314 VAATLSNSQHDVRVAAVNPVRAD
-325 TSVAVANPART
+325 LTSVNEDTVPRT
-336 DLTAELES
+336 SGLTAELES
-344 VVAKWLA
+344 AVARWVA
-351 QSPVSTGSAV
+351 QSPISTGNAV
-361 PEQWVRDVA
+361 SEQWVRGIV
-370 QRVAPE
+370 QRLAPE
-376 VAQWRAGIQSTERSV
+376 LAQWRADTESVGRSV

-398 APELIKAVQAFT
+398 APELIKAIQALT
-410 ENSLRSP
+410 ENPLRSP
-417 AAGVAQQG
+417 AAAVAQQVP
-425 SASTTATLAAIPA
+425 ASTTAPLATIPA
-438 MLGGASEAE
+438 MLVGASEAE

-460 PITLALAGAQSDAA
+460 PIALAIAGAQSDAV

-486 QVMAPTTQPVS
+486 QVMAPTPQPMS
-497 EALVL
+497 EVAVL
-502 AQSATLD
+502 PQAATLD
-509 RFALRGVTVTTDGK
+509 RFALRGVNVTTDGK
-523 VELAKTD
+523 AEITKTD
-530 ATVAAEGV
+530 ATVAAEVV
-538 KTAKTDS
+538 KGGKADP
-545 VMALRELVS
+545 VMALRDLVS
-554 ARSIE
+554 ARSLE

-564 ATSDRPAVTP
+564 AASDKPAVTP

-582 GLVQGDAVDAAAAR
+582 GLVQGDVFDATAAR
-596 VAGQGDLAFRQAFA
+596 VAGQGDLSFRQALT
-610 GSDRSAFSD
+610 GSALSD

-663 NVNPRELGAIDVVME
+663 NVHPRELGAIDVVME

-717 AQLQVGSDTQQGQS
+717 AHLNVGSDTQQGQS
-731 QGREASANN
+731 QGREASTNN
-740 AGAQTQ
+740 TGAQDQ
-746 DEMSLADAGVD
+746 DKMSLAHAGSD

>member
-1 VDSQIGT
+1 MDPQIRT

-15 NLGKSTGSSGST
+15 SLSKSTVSSSSL

-58 AASAATAPSQEPSA
+58 PASASITPSQEPA
-72 PPIAASVA
+72 EPPIATSVA
-80 SMPAAERVSTTSLP
+80 SMPDAERVSTTPLP

-108 AVMKYAEQAGL
+108 AVMKYAERAGL

-126 LFPATDQALIDPS
+126 LFPVTDQELVDSS
-139 VEGRSLADAVATAIA
+139 VQGRSLADAVATAIA
-154 AWLAANQTQSAATG
+154 AWLATNQRQES
-168 EASALVPGSAGP
+168 GSA
-180 AQNSSEIDP
+180 QIDV
-189 ARLLEIDLESVN
+189 ESLD

-209 RVAAAGDA
+209 
-217 ELAQVTAED
+217 QVTAEGD
-226 AAKDVA
+226 AQ
-232 EGATPSV
+232 GAASSV
-239 DLAAQIA
+239 NLATQIT
-246 AGLQALAFSRSGADQ
+246 AGLQALVSSRSDRFTQ
-261 PAEDNELL
+261 NNDLL
-269 TRISEVVTPAVAQW
+269 TRIREVVTPAVAQW
-283 VAGGRVDIMAQGA
+283 AAGSQVHVMAQGEN
-296 APNTDGTATAL
+296 PNAELAVKEL

-314 IAATISDSQRD
+314 VAATLSNSQHDVRVAAVNPVRAD
-325 TSVAVANPART
+325 LTSVNEDTVPRT
-336 DLTAELES
+336 LGLTAELES
-344 VVAKWLA
+344 AVARWVA
-351 QSPVSTGSAV
+351 QSPISTGNAV
-361 PEQWVRDVA
+361 SEQWVRGIV
-370 QRVAPE
+370 QRLAPE
-376 VAQWRAGIQSTERSV
+376 LAQWRADTESVGRSV

-398 APELIKAVQAFT
+398 APELIKAIQAFT
-410 ENSLRSP
+410 ENPLRSP
-417 AAGVAQQG
+417 VAAVAQQVP
-425 SASTTATLAAIPA
+425 ASTTAPLATIPA
-438 MLGGASEAE
+438 MLVGASEAE

-460 PITLALAGAQSDAA
+460 PIALAIAGAQSDAV

-486 QVMAPTTQPVS
+486 QVMAPTPQPMS
-497 EALVL
+497 EVAVL
-502 AQSATLD
+502 PQAATLD
-509 RFALRGVTVTTDGK
+509 RFALRGVNVTTDGK
-523 VELAKTD
+523 AEITKTD
-530 ATVAAEGV
+530 ATVAAEVV
-538 KTAKTDS
+538 KGGKADP
-545 VMALRELVS
+545 VMALRDLVS
-554 ARSIE
+554 ARSLE

-564 ATSDRPAVTP
+564 AASDKPAVTP

-582 GLVQGDAVDAAAAR
+582 GLVQGDVFDATAAR
-596 VAGQGDLAFRQAFA
+596 VAGQGDLSFRQALT
-610 GSDRSAFSD
+610 GSALSD

-663 NVNPRELGAIDVVME
+663 NVHPRELGAIDVVME

-717 AQLQVGSDTQQGQS
+717 AHLNVGSDTQQGQS
-731 QGREASANN
+731 QGREASTNN
-740 AGAQTQ
+740 TGAQDQ
-746 DEMSLADAGVD
+746 DKMSLAHAGSD

>member
-1 VDSQIGT
+1 MDSQIGT

-15 NLGKSTGSSGST
+15 NLGKSTGSSGSS

-58 AASAATAPSQEPSA
+58 AASASTTASQEPIA
-72 PPIAASVA
+72 PPVAASVA

-154 AWLAANQTQSAATG
+154 AWLATNQTQSSAAT
-168 EASALVPGSAGP
+168 EASSPVMVSVDR
-180 AQNSSEIDP
+180 AQTSSEIDP

-209 RVAAAGDA
+209 
-217 ELAQVTAED
+217 QTA
-226 AAKDVA
+226 A
-232 EGATPSV
+232 EGDVEGVAG
-239 DLAAQIA
+239 QIT
-246 AGLQALAFSRSGADQ
+246 AGLQAIVSPQQGANQ
-261 PAEDNELL
+261 LTEDADLL

-283 VAGGRVDIMAQGA
+283 VAGSRIDFMAQGE
-296 APNTDGTATAL
+296 APNTEGAVTEL

-314 IAATISDSQRD
+314 ITATLSDSQRD
-325 TSVAVANPART
+325 AVSTSPRSG
-336 DLTAELES
+336 LTAELES

-376 VAQWRAGIQSTERSV
+376 VAQWRAGIQSAERSV

-417 AAGVAQQG
+417 AAGVAQQEP
-425 SASTTATLAAIPA
+425 ASTTATLAAIPA

-486 QVMAPTTQPVS
+486 QVMAPTTQPAS
-497 EALVL
+497 EAPVL
-502 AQSATLD
+502 PQAATLD
-509 RFALRGVTVTTDGK
+509 RFALRGVNVTTDGK

-530 ATVAAEGV
+530 ATVAAEVV
-538 KTAKTDS
+538 KSAKTDS

-564 ATSDRPAVTP
+564 ATSDKPAVTP
-574 ATQPTPFA
+574 ANQPTPFA

-596 VAGQGDLAFRQAFA
+596 VAGQGDLAFRQALA
-610 GSDRSAFSD
+610 GSDRSALSD

>member
-1 VDSQIGT
+1 MDSQIGT

-15 NLGKSTGSSGST
+15 NLDKSTGSSGSS

-44 EQAQAAETGGKGLP
+44 EQAQVAETGGKGLP
-58 AASAATAPSQEPSA
+58 AASASTTLSQEPSA
-72 PPIAASVA
+72 PPLATSAA
-80 SMPAAERVSTTSLP
+80 SMPADERVSTTSLP

-108 AVMKYAEQAGL
+108 AVMKYATQAGL
-119 SPEVLAQ
+119 SPEALAQ
-126 LFPATDQALIDPS
+126 LFPATDRGSLDPS
-139 VEGRSLADAVATAIA
+139 VEGRNLADAVATAIA
-154 AWLAANQTQSAATG
+154 AWLATNQTQSSAATI
-168 EASALVPGSAGP
+168 E
-180 AQNSSEIDP
+180 P
-189 ARLLEIDLESVN
+189 ARLPEIDVESLS
-201 QLIAPMLA
+201 QLIPPMLA
-209 RVAAAGDA
+209 QITAEGEIAEFDIAAGDI
-217 ELAQVTAED
+217 
-226 AAKDVA
+226 
-232 EGATPSV
+232 EGAAT
-239 DLAAQIA
+239 QIT
-246 AGLQALAFSRSGADQ
+246 AGLQALVSSQSGVDKLTDT
-261 PAEDNELL
+261 PLL
-269 TRISEVVTPAVAQW
+269 TRIREVVTPAVAQW
-283 VAGGRVDIMAQGA
+283 VAGGRVDVMAEIETSNTEGA
-296 APNTDGTATAL
+296 VTEL

-325 TSVAVANPART
+325 ASVAVANPART

-344 VVAKWLA
+344 VVAKWVA
-351 QSPVSTGSAV
+351 QSSISTGNAV

-370 QRVAPE
+370 QRVTPE
-376 VAQWRAGIQSTERSV
+376 VAQWLADTQNVDRSV

-398 APELIKAVQAFT
+398 APEFIKAAQAFT
-410 ENSLRSP
+410 ENPQRSP
-417 AAGVAQQG
+417 SAAVTQEG

-460 PITLALAGAQSDAA
+460 PITLALAGAQSDPA

-486 QVMAPTTQPVS
+486 QVMAPAAQRVS
-497 EALVL
+497 EAPVMPQ
-502 AQSATLD
+502 AATLD
-509 RFALRGVTVTTDGK
+509 RFALRGVNVATDGK
-523 VELAKTD
+523 SQPAKTD
-530 ATVAAEGV
+530 AIVTAEV
-538 KTAKTDS
+538 LKSAKADS
-545 VMALRELVS
+545 VIGLRELVS
-554 ARSIE
+554 ARSLE
-559 LARLA
+559 LARLV
-564 ATSDRPAVTP
+564 ATSDRSAVTP
-574 ATQPTPFA
+574 ATQPTPSA
-582 GLVQGDAVDAAAAR
+582 GLVQGDAFDAAAAR
-596 VAGQGDLAFRQAFA
+596 VAGQGDLAFRQALA
-610 GSDRSAFSD
+610 GSDRSALPE
-619 AARLNQFTPNQNL
+619 AARLNQFTPAQNL

-663 NVNPRELGAIDVVME
+663 NVHPRELGAIDVVME

-717 AQLQVGSDTQQGQS
+717 AHLHVGSDTQHGQS
-731 QGREASANN
+731 RGREESTNN
-740 AGAQTQ
+740 AGAGDQ
-746 DEMSLADAGVD
+746 DKLGLALVESD

>member
-1 VDSQIGT
+1 MDSQIGT

-15 NLGKSTGSSGST
+15 NLGKSTGSSRSS

-58 AASAATAPSQEPSA
+58 AASASTVPSQEPSA
-72 PPIAASVA
+72 PPVAASVA

-126 LFPATDQALIDPS
+126 LFPATDQALVDPS

-154 AWLAANQTQSAATG
+154 AG
-168 EASALVPGSAGP
+168 EASSLVPGSVDS
-180 AQNSSEIDP
+180 AQMSSEIDP
-189 ARLLEIDLESVN
+189 DSVN
-201 QLIAPMLA
+201 QLIASMLA
-209 RVAAAGDA
+209 QATADGDVEGVAR
-217 ELAQVTAED
+217 
-226 AAKDVA
+226 
-232 EGATPSV
+232 
-239 DLAAQIA
+239 QIT
-246 AGLQALAFSRSGADQ
+246 AGLQALVSPQPGANQ
-261 PAEDNELL
+261 LTEDTDLL
-269 TRISEVVTPAVAQW
+269 TRIREVVTPAVAQW
-283 VAGGRVDIMAQGA
+283 VAGGRIDVMARGEN
-296 APNTDGTATAL
+296 PNTEGAVTEL

-314 IAATISDSQRD
+314 ITATISDSQRD
-325 TSVAVANPART
+325 AVSTSPRSG
-336 DLTAELES
+336 LTAELES
-344 VVAKWLA
+344 VVARWVA
-351 QSPVSTGSAV
+351 QSSISTGGAV

-376 VAQWRAGIQSTERSV
+376 
-391 QQLSAQI
+391 
-398 APELIKAVQAFT
+398 LIKAVHGFT

-417 AAGVAQQG
+417 ADAVAQQG
-425 SASTTATLAAIPA
+425 PASTTATLAAIPA
-438 MLGGASEAE
+438 MLGGTSEAE

-460 PITLALAGAQSDAA
+460 PITLTLAGAQSDAA
-474 QPAPQNLASALA
+474 QRAPQNLASALA
-486 QVMAPTTQPVS
+486 QVMTPTTQPVG

-502 AQSATLD
+502 PQAATLD
-509 RFALRGVTVTTDGK
+509 RFALRGVNVTTDGK
-523 VELAKTD
+523 AELAKTD
-530 ATVAAEGV
+530 ATVAAEVV
-538 KTAKTDS
+538 KSAKADS
-545 VMALRELVS
+545 VIALRELVS
-554 ARSIE
+554 ARSLE

-574 ATQPTPFA
+574 ATQLTPFA
-582 GLVQGDAVDAAAAR
+582 GLVQGDAFDAAAAR
-596 VAGQGDLAFRQAFA
+596 VAGQGDLAFRQALA

-731 QGREASANN
+731 QGREASTND
-740 AGAQTQ
+740 AGAQAQ
-746 DEMSLADAGVD
+746 DEMSLADTGVD

>member
-1 VDSQIGT
+1 MDPQIGT

-15 NLGKSTGSSGST
+15 NLSKSTVSSSSL

-58 AASAATAPSQEPSA
+58 PASASITPSQEPAYPSV
-72 PPIAASVA
+72 AASVA
-80 SMPAAERVSTTSLP
+80 SMPDAERVSTTSLP

-108 AVMKYAEQAGL
+108 AVMKYAERAGL

-126 LFPATDQALIDPS
+126 LFPVTDQELIDSS
-139 VEGRSLADAVATAIA
+139 VQGRSLADAVATAIA
-154 AWLAANQTQSAATG
+154 AWLATNQRQES
-168 EASALVPGSAGP
+168 GSA
-180 AQNSSEIDP
+180 QIDV
-189 ARLLEIDLESVN
+189 ESLD

-209 RVAAAGDA
+209 
-217 ELAQVTAED
+217 QVTAEGD
-226 AAKDVA
+226 AQ
-232 EGATPSV
+232 GAASSV
-239 DLAAQIA
+239 NLATQIT
-246 AGLQALAFSRSGADQ
+246 AGLQALVSSRSGADRFTQ
-261 PAEDNELL
+261 NNDLL
-269 TRISEVVTPAVAQW
+269 TRIREVVTPAVAQW
-283 VAGGRVDIMAQGA
+283 AADSQVDVMAQGEN
-296 APNTDGTATAL
+296 PNAELAVKEL

-314 IAATISDSQRD
+314 VAATLSNSQHDVRVAAVNPVRAD
-325 TSVAVANPART
+325 LTSVNEDTVPRT
-336 DLTAELES
+336 PGLTAELES
-344 VVAKWLA
+344 AVARWVA
-351 QSPVSTGSAV
+351 QSPISTGNAV
-361 PEQWVRDVA
+361 SEQWVRDIV

-376 VAQWRAGIQSTERSV
+376 LAQWRADTESVGRSV

-398 APELIKAVQAFT
+398 APELIKAIQAFT
-410 ENSLRSP
+410 ENPLRSP
-417 AAGVAQQG
+417 AAAVAQQVP
-425 SASTTATLAAIPA
+425 ASTTAPLATIPA
-438 MLGGASEAE
+438 MLVGASEAE

-460 PITLALAGAQSDAA
+460 PIALAIAGAQSDAV

-486 QVMAPTTQPVS
+486 QVMAPTPQPMS
-497 EALVL
+497 EVAVL
-502 AQSATLD
+502 PQAATLD
-509 RFALRGVTVTTDGK
+509 RFALRGVNVTTDGK
-523 VELAKTD
+523 AEITKTD
-530 ATVAAEGV
+530 ATVAAEVV
-538 KTAKTDS
+538 KGGKADP
-545 VMALRELVS
+545 VMALRDLVS
-554 ARSIE
+554 ARSLE

-564 ATSDRPAVTP
+564 AASDKPAVTP

-582 GLVQGDAVDAAAAR
+582 GLVQGDVFDATAAR
-596 VAGQGDLAFRQAFA
+596 VAGQGDLSFRQALT
-610 GSDRSAFSD
+610 GSALSD

-663 NVNPRELGAIDVVME
+663 NVHPRELGAIDVVME

-717 AQLQVGSDTQQGQS
+717 AHLNVGSDTQQGQS
-731 QGREASANN
+731 QGREASTNN
-740 AGAQTQ
+740 TGAQDQ
-746 DEMSLADAGVD
+746 DKMPLAHAGSD

>member
-1 VDSQIGT
+1 MDSQIGT

-15 NLGKSTGSSGST
+15 SLNKSEAYSGSLA
-27 ASGSEAGAA
+27 ASNEAGAA

-44 EQAQAAETGGKGLP
+44 EQAQAAEKGGKGLP
-58 AASAATAPSQEPSA
+58 AASAATAPSEKPAEP
-72 PPIAASVA
+72 PVAASVA
-80 SMPAAERVSTTSLP
+80 SIPAAERVSTTPLP
-94 GFDLHVVG
+94 EFDLHVVG

-119 SPEVLAQ
+119 SPDVLAQ
-126 LFPATDQALIDPS
+126 LFPVNDQALMDPS

-154 AWLAANQTQSAATG
+154 AWLATNQAQSASTG
-168 EASALVPGSAGP
+168 EASSLVPGS
-180 AQNSSEIDP
+180 EVDV
-189 ARLLEIDLESVN
+189 ESLN
-201 QLIAPMLA
+201 QLIAPI
-209 RVAAAGDA
+209 
-217 ELAQVTAED
+217 LAQVTAEGD
-226 AAKDVA
+226 A
-232 EGATPSV
+232 EGSAVGAAPSV
-239 DLAAQIA
+239 DLATQIT
-246 AGLQALAFSRSGADQ
+246 AGLQALISSQSGAD
-261 PAEDNELL
+261 PLKEDSDLL
-269 TRISEVVTPAVAQW
+269 TRIREVVTPAVAQW
-283 VAGGRVDIMAQGA
+283 VAGGRVDVVAQGETS
-296 APNTDGTATAL
+296 NTEGAVAEL
-307 ANRITQL
+307 SNRIAQL
-314 IAATISDSQRD
+314 ITATISDSQRD
-325 TSVAVANPART
+325 VSVAGANPAHTDLTSTSESTELRT
-336 DLTAELES
+336 PRLTAELES
-344 VVAKWLA
+344 VVAKWVA
-351 QSPVSTGSAV
+351 QSSISTGNAV
-361 PEQWVRDVA
+361 SEQWVRDVA

-376 VAQWRAGIQSTERSV
+376 VAQWRTDTQSAERSV

-398 APELIKAVQAFT
+398 APELIKAIQTFT
-410 ENSLRSP
+410 ENPLRSP
-417 AAGVAQQG
+417 AAAVAQQG
-425 SASTTATLAAIPA
+425 PASTIATLAATPA
-438 MLGGASEAE
+438 MVGGTSEAE
-447 ISALRASVVSQPQ
+447 ISALRASVVSKPQ

-474 QPAPQNLASALA
+474 QPAPQNLASVLA

-497 EALVL
+497 EAPVL
-502 AQSATLD
+502 AQFATLD
-509 RFALRGVTVTTDGK
+509 RFALRGVNVTTDGK
-523 VELAKTD
+523 VEATKTD
-530 ATVAAEGV
+530 ATVAAEAV
-538 KTAKTDS
+538 KGAKADP
-545 VMALRELVS
+545 VMALRDLVS
-554 ARSIE
+554 ARSLE

-564 ATSDRPAVTP
+564 GTSDRPAVSP

-582 GLVQGDAVDAAAAR
+582 GLVQGDVFDAAAAR
-596 VAGQGDLAFRQAFA
+596 VAGQGDLAFRQALT
-610 GSDRSAFSD
+610 GSDRSALSD

-663 NVNPRELGAIDVVME
+663 NVHPRELGAIDVVME

-731 QGREASANN
+731 QGREASANS

-746 DEMSLADAGVD
+746 DEMSLADAGME